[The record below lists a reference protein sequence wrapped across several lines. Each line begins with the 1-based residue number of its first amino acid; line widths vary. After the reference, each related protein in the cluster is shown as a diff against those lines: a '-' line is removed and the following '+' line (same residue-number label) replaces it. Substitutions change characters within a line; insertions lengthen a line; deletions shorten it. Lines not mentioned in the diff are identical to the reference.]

1 MPRIYRKRNNKNNFW
16 KNVLIFFACILVICI
31 VLYIIS
37 RLLCKDCN
45 KNKHKQISSE
55 YAIELCEHYNLFKKD
70 SPTIS
75 DAYTSSGTGSKDKHT
90 YYNWGWI
97 KTSPPLV
104 INDQYVLEQFGELYW
119 LGELKPPSPC
129 GSGCVNWDCTYDKCT
144 NTLYS
149 TIYKDQP
156 AQMLTNVF
164 NKQKTTGNSKICSN
178 LKDPVTTGQNYVYD
192 SPLPLNSHLF
202 TRKNHLIPTF
212 SIEGLSNGNNGK
224 TDCLAAKYYG
234 TDLPKLDCKGKSTGS
249 TTGTGTRQCNK
260 VCGTFDGFSTWSLE
274 EFYKYLKLVRDTT
287 GNDEVC
293 IYESQFI
300 PTSWLDPQ
308 PISTV
313 SDLKIYLWHEGI
325 DYKAWPDD
333 NLNHPPNFYATLG
346 EKKEEQ
352 FGAYCNDIIN
362 FVKKIKAKV
371 CYFLIG
377 DPSIPDYEYCIPQN
391 GQKKSYLTTYFLE
404 KLPPYCEAGVI
415 GAINPKYA
423 WHWKDTKEQVNYS
436 DNNIQGDGIIRPMDN
451 LRQCFELVKQLN
463 GESSKKIKHMSHDG
477 EGLGDYA
484 NIYK

>member
-1 MPRIYRKRNNKNNFW
+1 MPRIYRKRNSKNNFW
-16 KNVLIFFACILVICI
+16 KNVLIFFTCILVICI

-45 KNKHKQISSE
+45 KHKQISSE
-55 YAIELCEHYNLFKKD
+55 YAIDLCKRYNLFIRD
-70 SPTIS
+70 PSTVPDTYTDTLS
-75 DAYTSSGTGSKDKHT
+75 DTGSKDKHT

-119 LGELKPPSPC
+119 LGELKPQSPC
-129 GSGCVNWDCTYDKCT
+129 GSGCENWDTTYDKCT

-149 TIYKDQP
+149 TIYKDRP
-156 AQMLTNVF
+156 AQMLSNVF

-224 TDCLAAKYYG
+224 TDCLAAKHYD
-234 TDLPKLDCKGKSTGS
+234 TFPPVDQPTCKGA
-249 TTGTGTRQCNK
+249 GTGTIQCNK

-274 EFYKYLKLVRDTT
+274 NFYDYLKQVKEQT
-287 GNDEVC
+287 GHNEVC

-300 PTSWLDPQ
+300 PTTWLDSPKPSSIDQ
-308 PISTV
+308 E
-313 SDLKIYLWHEGI
+313 LKIYLWHEGI
-325 DYKAWPDD
+325 DYKAWSDD

-346 EKKEEQ
+346 ENKEEK
-352 FGAYCNDIIN
+352 FEAYCKDIIK
-362 FVKKIKAKV
+362 FVKKINARV

-377 DPSIPDYEYCIPQN
+377 DPSISDYEYCIPQN
-391 GQKKSYLTTYFLE
+391 GQQKSYLTTYFLE
-404 KLPPYCEAGVI
+404 KLNDCEAGVI

-423 WHWKDTKEQVNYS
+423 WHWKDTKGQVNYS
-436 DNNIQGDGIIRPMDN
+436 DNNIQGDGITRPMDN

-463 GESSKKIKHMSHDG
+463 EEVINPNKKIKHMSHDG